1 MDLRIFFQK
10 MREIE
15 RAIAED
21 PTLVVSLETSDGGKP
36 GLVSEVRRTVAALLL
51 VEGRARLADPSEA
64 AEYRARTKAAR
75 LRLEQEAKARQ
86 VQFAFISE
94 KDLRKG

>member
-1 MDLRIFFQK
+1 MAP
-10 MREIE
+10 M
-15 RAIAED
+15 
-21 PTLVVSLETSDGGKP
+21 
-36 GLVSEVRRTVAALLL
+36 

-64 AEYRARTKAAR
+64 AEYRTRTKAAR